1 MALAPQS
8 ATFRPTWVESA
19 WHRTASHGAARD
31 TLSLCV
37 AALVVGCLVWT
48 ARVDALPALPFAA
61 GFLFLAVWQDVRG
74 LRIPNWLTGPA
85 LLGAFGLAGFQ
96 AGWSG
101 LATSAAGAGVAL
113 AVLFGP
119 FAWRWLGAGDVKA
132 AMVLGALWGALPFLQ
147 TLWWMLLAGGLVA
160 AGLLVARGGV
170 GELVR
175 RWRTSFELWL
185 TTRRFAYLGP
195 DPDASAAQGI
205 PFAVAMGLGASA
217 FQIWGLP
224 WL

>member
-1 MALAPQS
+1 MLLTTRLA
-8 ATFRPTWVESA
+8 ATLLPSSVEA
-19 WHRTASHGAARD
+19 TRHRVSGADQLEAAIPLGVAS
-31 TLSLCV
+31 
-37 AALVVGCLVWT
+37 LVVGCLVWT
-48 ARVDALPALPFAA
+48 ARFDSLPALPFAA
-61 GFLFLAVWQDVRG
+61 GFLFLAVWQDVEG

-85 LLGAFGLAGFQ
+85 LLGAFGLAGLQ

-119 FAWRWLGAGDVKA
+119 FA
-132 AMVLGALWGALPFLQ
+132 LGALWGALPFLQ

-160 AGLLVARGGV
+160 AALLVARGGV
-170 GELVR
+170 GELVC

-185 TTRRFAYLGP
+185 TTRRFEHLGP
-195 DPDASAAQGI
+195 DPGTTAAQGI